1 MVWFGGIMDLSIVI
15 NILNLLQQFS
25 RFGFIPK
32 TFVLPGDVKALKAAF
47 DKEGV
52 KKKWIVKPP
61 ASARGTGIQVSD
73 GKGMKL

>member
-1 MVWFGGIMDLSIVI
+1 MFQWSQ
-15 NILNLLQQFS
+15 LLIAHVAVYPFD

-32 TFVLPGDVKALKAAF
+32 TFVLPGDMKALKAAF

-61 ASARGTGIQVSD
+61 ASARGSGIQVSTIS
-73 GKGMKL
+73 

>member
-1 MVWFGGIMDLSIVI
+1 MLMLLS
-15 NILNLLQQFS
+15 LLFD

-32 TFVLPGDVKALKAAF
+32 TFVLPGDMKALKAAF

-61 ASARGTGIQVSD
+61 ASARGAGIQVGLNSVN
-73 GKGMKL
+73 GVLLLVFEPYSK

>member
-1 MVWFGGIMDLSIVI
+1 MFLSDFT
-15 NILNLLQQFS
+15 NKSWLMLLSFFFD

-32 TFVLPGDVKALKAAF
+32 TFVLPGDMKALKAAF

-61 ASARGTGIQVSD
+61 ASARGAGIQVS
-73 GKGMKL
+73 LNFL

>member
-1 MVWFGGIMDLSIVI
+1 MFPFNTSYSVLMPLSFPF
-15 NILNLLQQFS
+15 N

-32 TFVLPGDVKALKAAF
+32 TFVLPGDMKALKAAF

-61 ASARGTGIQVSD
+61 ASARGSGIQVSFNFS
-73 GKGMKL
+73 